1 MEEIHKEIMDWLLT
15 QPDWLQEAAERLLQ
29 RGDLGAGDLSHLC
42 SMIKS
47 ADGRKTTNH
56 RAFDELL
63 NVPEIEGEVRISS
76 LGEIG
81 GIENL
86 APRQP
91 LLLGNGNLVVIYG
104 HNGSGKSGYT
114 RILKKASGKP
124 RAVPLKQNV
133 FGTAPATQQ
142 CRIAYEISG
151 EKKSIEWDAAGP
163 EVGV

>member
-1 MEEIHKEIMDWLLT
+1 MEAIRKEIMDWLLT
-15 QPDWLQEAAERLLQ
+15 QPDWLQEAAERLLRQ
-29 RGDLGAGDLSHLC
+29 GDLGADDLSDLC
-42 SMIKS
+42 SMIKTTE
-47 ADGRKTTNH
+47 GRRTTNH

-63 NVPEIEGEVRISS
+63 NVPEIDGEMRISS

-91 LLLGNGNLVVIYG
+91 LLMGNGNLVVIYG

-124 RAVPLKQNV
+124 RAVPLKPNV
-133 FGTAPATQQ
+133 FAAAPASQK

-151 EKKSIEWDAAGP
+151 GKKTLNGMRTVPMS
-163 EVGV
+163 